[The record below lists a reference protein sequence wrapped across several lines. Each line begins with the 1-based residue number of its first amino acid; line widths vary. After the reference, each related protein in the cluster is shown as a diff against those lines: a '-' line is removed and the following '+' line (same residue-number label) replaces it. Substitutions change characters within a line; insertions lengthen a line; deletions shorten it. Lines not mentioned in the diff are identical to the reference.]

1 MMAGGD
7 VLSAGFFDG
16 IAVALTYIIWYCW
29 HIQTISVCRKR
40 TGTDMTISERLF
52 DIMRQQN
59 ISMPELSRMT
69 GISRHT
75 IFDWQRRGTN
85 PGADKIMVICEALH
99 VTPEQLLIGKCGEAS
114 LSDALQ
120 PDEIDVKIL
129 EELRALSDGQKK
141 RLLAYASMLRNGKE
155 GNSREETE

>member
-1 MMAGGD
+1 MPSEVLITLAVIALLIFSMFAV
-7 VLSAGFFDG
+7 VLSR
-16 IAVALTYIIWYCW
+16 Y
-29 HIQTISVCRKR
+29 RKCP
-40 TGTDMTISERLF
+40 S
-52 DIMRQQN
+52 
-59 ISMPELSRMT
+59 
-69 GISRHT
+69 
-75 IFDWQRRGTN
+75 
-85 PGADKIMVICEALH
+85 DKIMVICEALH

-155 GNSREETE
+155 GNSRETE